1 MAYTQ
6 DDLDRI
12 DRAIA
17 SGELSIYDGHTRVE
31 YKSTGELIAARDVIR
46 ADLAAQARGATAASA
61 ASGGVWSF
69 QRVGSRV

>member
-31 YKSTGELIAARDVIR
+31 YKTTAELVLARDLIR
-46 ADLAAQARGATAASA
+46 ADLAAQARGASTAHSP
-61 ASGGVWSF
+61 SGIWGF
-69 QRVGSRV
+69 TRVGSRL

>member
-17 SGELSIYDGHTRVE
+17 SGELSVYDGHTRVE
-31 YKSTGELIAARDVIR
+31 YKTTTDLIAARDVIR
-46 ADLAAQARGATAASA
+46 AEMAAQARGQS
-61 ASGGVWSF
+61 SGMGGGGGVWTF
-69 QRVGSRV
+69 GRVGSRL

>member
-31 YKSTGELIAARDVIR
+31 YKSTADLIAARDVIR
-46 ADLAAQARGATAASA
+46 ADLAAQARGATAVGA
-61 ASGGVWSF
+61 ASGGVWTF
-69 QRVGSRV
+69 CRVGSRV